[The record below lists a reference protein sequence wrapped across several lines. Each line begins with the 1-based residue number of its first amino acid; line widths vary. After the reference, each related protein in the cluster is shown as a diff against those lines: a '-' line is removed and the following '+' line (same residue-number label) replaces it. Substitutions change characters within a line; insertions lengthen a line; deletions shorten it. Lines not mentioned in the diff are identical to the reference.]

1 LRDRLHQR
9 SQPGAHFEQSHQ
21 VVFANIQKGQLI
33 GAGAKAAGNDT
44 GLAIESIRGLRRPV
58 LRLRLGTRF
67 PSRARAPAG
76 DADSPLGSSH
86 HPVFDASEQIAYR
99 LDLAVC
105 NQLSGRLFPEVLMVC
120 PTREPGP

>member
-58 LRLRLGTRF
+58 LRLNGSV
-67 PSRARAPAG
+67 PGSRQGHLLEMRTALWVQVITPYLMPRSKSRTG
-76 DADSPLGSSH
+76 WTSPFAINSVG
-86 HPVFDASEQIAYR
+86 VFSPR
-99 LDLAVC
+99 C
-105 NQLSGRLFPEVLMVC
+105 
-120 PTREPGP
+120 